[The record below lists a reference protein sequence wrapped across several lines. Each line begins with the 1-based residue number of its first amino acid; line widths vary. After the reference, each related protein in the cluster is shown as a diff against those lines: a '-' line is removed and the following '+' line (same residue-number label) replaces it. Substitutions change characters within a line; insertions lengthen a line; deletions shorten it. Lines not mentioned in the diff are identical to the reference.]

1 MNGQNFAEK
10 AEFLQIITD
19 RNAKNSAF
27 QLINFDS

>member
-27 QLINFDS
+27 PLINFDS